1 MNNKKLTKSQVDLQK
16 ARIKS
21 FMELPENKAYFEAE
35 KAQLAKEVLI
45 KRFKEMR
52 KSKGLTQ
59 KDVAKILG
67 VEQPEVSRIESGKDA
82 FSMDKFLLFITA
94 LNGRLELIY

>member
-1 MNNKKLTKSQVDLQK
+1 MTNKPLTKADVSAQK
-16 ARIKS
+16 ARIKA
-21 FMELPENKAYFEAE
+21 FMAEPENKAYFEAE

-82 FSMDKFLLFITA
+82 FTIDKFLVFVTA

>member
-1 MNNKKLTKSQVDLQK
+1 MIKKP
-16 ARIKS
+16 RIKS
-21 FMELPENKAYFEAE
+21 EVKSQTERIKAFMEKPENKAYYEAE
-35 KAQLAKEVLI
+35 RSKLAKEVLV

-52 KSKGLTQ
+52 KAKGLTQ

-82 FSMDKFLLFITA
+82 FTIDKFLSFVTA